1 MSCAPS
7 CVCAKRSPRI
17 NWLSDRL
24 PRLRT
29 YRSVNAP
36 AIRAVDTYMKNR
48 SITKKTVV
56 AALNVTAHIARQILV
71 IRGQKVM
78 LDADLAALY
87 GVQTRRLNE
96 QVRRNAERFPED
108 FVFQTSPAEFA
119 SLKSQ
124 FATSSWGG
132 TRKLPLAFTEHGAIM
147 AAMVLNSPRATEVS
161 VYVVRAFVQLRDTLL
176 THKELAK
183 RLNELESRLE
193 RKLATHDQAIT
204 GILEAIRQLMAPPQP
219 MKKRRIGFVQD
230 D

>member
-1 MSCAPS
+1 M
-7 CVCAKRSPRI
+7 VC
-17 NWLSDRL
+17 
-24 PRLRT
+24 PRLF
-29 YRSVNAP
+29 
-36 AIRAVDTYMKNR
+36 
-48 SITKKTVV
+48 
-56 AALNVTAHIARQILV
+56 
-71 IRGQKVM
+71 
-78 LDADLAALY
+78 
-87 GVQTRRLNE
+87 RRLNE

-161 VYVVRAFVQLRDTLL
+161 VYVVRAFVQLRDALL

-183 RLNELESRLE
+183 RLDELESRLE

-204 GILEAIRQLMAPPQP
+204 GILEAIRQLMAPPEP
-219 MKKRRIGFVQD
+219 EKKRRIGFVQND
-230 D
+230 